1 MSREISLLLSKA
13 FLLLRLAFS
22 FNSIACITK
31 RQKERENK
39 RKEEPSQNVV

>member
-1 MSREISLLLSKA
+1 MLREGSLLLSEA
-13 FLLLRLAFS
+13 FLLLRLIFS
-22 FNSIACITK
+22 FNSIARITK